1 MSEARPEHIASYENS
16 PIRHIPGG
24 GRTSVVGLGIMPT
37 QHTFACRSVL
47 LRDLGMEATEFSP
60 SDTSQLPA
68 LSLLLVEVIFFSS
81 LKTFSE
87 V

>member
-1 MSEARPEHIASYENS
+1 M
-16 PIRHIPGG
+16 
-24 GRTSVVGLGIMPT
+24 VGLEIMPT
-37 QHTFACRSVL
+37 QHTFARSSAL
-47 LRDLGMEATEFSP
+47 LRDLGMEATELSP